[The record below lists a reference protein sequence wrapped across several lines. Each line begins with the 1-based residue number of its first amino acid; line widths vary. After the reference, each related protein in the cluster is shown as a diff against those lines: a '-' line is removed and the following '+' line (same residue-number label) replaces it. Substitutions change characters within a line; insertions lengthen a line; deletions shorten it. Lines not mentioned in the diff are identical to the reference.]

1 MKRSA
6 RLSPGRRWARAGICL
21 AAVVLAVAVLI
32 YAFGG
37 VILNGYGKRKA
48 ESAFARAHPG
58 SVLRIGKLD
67 YSLGANRL
75 IAQSATLSATNS
87 RIRVGRVSLMG
98 VRWARLLW
106 RSAALAD
113 VFARASCDATNFEM
127 DFTRSN
133 YQLRCARVS
142 ASVLS
147 SKLIAEATELRT
159 LVGDEE
165 FFATHQFRT
174 TRFRL
179 TVPECSV
186 SGVGFNE
193 LLEGKSYR
201 AKLVCLSGP
210 SFEALVNRD
219 KPGEPFV
226 SRPLMVHEALAAILQ
241 PLEVDCLTITN
252 GTLRYCERLTAGA
265 DPGVL
270 TFGSV
275 SLSVNGIANRGDA
288 TAAVQIRAQG
298 DLMNAGTMKVLM
310 SIPITGSNFSLHYSG
325 SLTAMDLTRL
335 DAFLTVAE
343 HLRIKS
349 GTADEAAFEIE
360 VTAGQARGHVRANY
374 RDLEIA
380 LLDKQTGSEKG
391 AVNRVSSLF
400 VNLLKVRNTNK
411 PAGAGLRK
419 EGEVNYSRR
428 PEDEFMQFAWFA
440 LRTGVMDVIS
450 R

>member
-1 MKRSA
+1 
-6 RLSPGRRWARAGICL
+6 
-21 AAVVLAVAVLI
+21 
-32 YAFGG
+32 
-37 VILNGYGKRKA
+37 
-48 ESAFARAHPG
+48 
-58 SVLRIGKLD
+58 
-67 YSLGANRL
+67 
-75 IAQSATLSATNS
+75 
-87 RIRVGRVSLMG
+87 
-98 VRWARLLW
+98 
-106 RSAALAD
+106 
-113 VFARASCDATNFEM
+113 
-127 DFTRSN
+127 
-133 YQLRCARVS
+133 
-142 ASVLS
+142 
-147 SKLIAEATELRT
+147 
-159 LVGDEE
+159 
-165 FFATHQFRT
+165 
-174 TRFRL
+174 
-179 TVPECSV
+179 
-186 SGVGFNE
+186 
-193 LLEGKSYR
+193 
-201 AKLVCLSGP
+201 
-210 SFEALVNRD
+210 
-219 KPGEPFV
+219 
-226 SRPLMVHEALAAILQ
+226 MVHEELAAILQ

>member
-1 MKRSA
+1 
-6 RLSPGRRWARAGICL
+6 
-21 AAVVLAVAVLI
+21 
-32 YAFGG
+32 
-37 VILNGYGKRKA
+37 
-48 ESAFARAHPG
+48 
-58 SVLRIGKLD
+58 
-67 YSLGANRL
+67 
-75 IAQSATLSATNS
+75 
-87 RIRVGRVSLMG
+87 
-98 VRWARLLW
+98 
-106 RSAALAD
+106 
-113 VFARASCDATNFEM
+113 M

-226 SRPLMVHEALAAILQ
+226 SRPLMVHEELAAILQ